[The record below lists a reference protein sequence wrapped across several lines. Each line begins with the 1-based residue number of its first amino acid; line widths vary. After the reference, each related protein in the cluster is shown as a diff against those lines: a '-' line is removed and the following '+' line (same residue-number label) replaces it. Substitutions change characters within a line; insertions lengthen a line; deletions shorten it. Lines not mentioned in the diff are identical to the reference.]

1 MPRSSLRSL
10 HICLATVAITI
21 AALASTHSALASD
34 QIPGA
39 KQTRP
44 VALTNAVIH
53 PVTGPVIERGTLVF
67 SGGRITEL
75 GANVQPPN
83 GSEII
88 DLQGKHVY
96 PGLIEAHTQLGL
108 TEISSTRATVDHTET
123 GFINPS
129 VAAHV
134 AVNPDSEL
142 IPVTR
147 ANGVLAALTAPTGGL
162 VSGQAAVLQLDGW
175 TWEQMTI
182 KPRAALVIDW
192 PRVSSASR
200 RSFGRTEG
208 SEGERPENPVKQ
220 LRDLFT
226 QARAYGKARAANPD
240 AQRYDARLAAIHSVL
255 ENHTPLLVHAD
266 RLDQINSAVA
276 FAVEQQTP
284 LIIFGGYDAP
294 ECAALLRQYNV
305 PVIVSAIHRE
315 PLRNHD
321 DYDASFTLPERLR
334 RAGVRFC
341 ISGSARS
348 ETWNARNLP
357 WHAAT
362 AAAYGLPR
370 DEALKSITL
379 YPAQILGVADRLG
392 SLEPGRDATLFV
404 STGDP
409 LETEPQVTDAWI
421 QGRRV
426 DLSSRHSQL
435 YRKYQEKYRQL
446 AQP

>member
-1 MPRSSLRSL
+1 MPRFRLCIISY
-10 HICLATVAITI
+10 CLAAATTVI
-21 AALASTHSALASD
+21 AGVGQVLPAAASD

-53 PVTGPVIERGTLVF
+53 PITGPVIERGTLVF
-67 SGGRITEL
+67 TAGRISEL

-83 GSEII
+83 GAEII
-88 DLQGKHVY
+88 DLQGQHVY
-96 PGLIEAHTQLGL
+96 PGLIEAHSQLGL

-147 ANGVLAALTAPTGGL
+147 ANGVLAALTAPSGGL
-162 VSGQAAVLQLDGW
+162 ISGQAAVLQLDGW
-175 TWEQMTI
+175 TWEQMTL

-192 PRVSSASR
+192 PRISSSPR
-200 RSFGRTEG
+200 RSINRSDS
-208 SEGERPENPVKQ
+208 SEAERGENPVTQ
-220 LRDLFT
+220 LREVFT
-226 QARAYGKARAANPD
+226 QARAYGKARVANPD
-240 AQRYDARLAAIHSVL
+240 AQRFDARLAAIYAVL

-266 RLDQINSAVA
+266 RLDQITSAVA
-276 FAVEQQTP
+276 FAVEQQSP
-284 LIIFGGYDAP
+284 LVIFGGYDAP
-294 ECAALLRQYNV
+294 ECAALLKQYNV

-334 RAGVRFC
+334 QAGVRFC

-409 LETEPQVTDAWI
+409 LETEPQVTSAWI

-446 AQP
+446 AIP

>member
-1 MPRSSLRSL
+1 MPRILNSRLNY
-10 HICLATVAITI
+10 CLMAAAIAII
-21 AALASTHSALASD
+21 AFTPVQPAMASD

-39 KQTRP
+39 RQTRP

-67 SGGRITEL
+67 TAGRITEL
-75 GANVQPPN
+75 GPDVQPPN
-83 GSEII
+83 GAEII

-108 TEISSTRATVDHTET
+108 TEISSTRATIDHTET

-147 ANGVLAALTAPTGGL
+147 ANGVLAALTAPSGGL

-175 TWEQMTI
+175 TWEQMTL
-182 KPRAALVIDW
+182 KPRAALVINW
-192 PRVSSASR
+192 PRISAATR
-200 RSFGRTEG
+200 RSLTRSDNTEPA
-208 SEGERPENPVKQ
+208 SDENPVKQ

-240 AQRYDARLAAIHSVL
+240 AQRFDARLAAIHSVL
-255 ENHTPLLVHAD
+255 ENHTPLLVNAD

-276 FAVEQQTP
+276 FSVEQQTS

-294 ECAALLRQYNV
+294 DCAALLRQYNV

-334 RAGVRFC
+334 QAGVRFC

-362 AAAYGLPR
+362 AAAYGLPK
-370 DEALKSITL
+370 DEALKAITL

-392 SLEPGRDATLFV
+392 ALEPGRDATLFV

-409 LETEPQVTDAWI
+409 LETEPQVTNAWI

-426 DLSSRHSQL
+426 DLSSKHSQL
-435 YRKYQEKYRQL
+435 YQKYQEKYRQL

>member
-1 MPRSSLRSL
+1 MPRILNSRLNY
-10 HICLATVAITI
+10 CLMAAAIAIT
-21 AALASTHSALASD
+21 AFTPVQPAMASD

-39 KQTRP
+39 RQTRP

-67 SGGRITEL
+67 TAGRITEL
-75 GANVQPPN
+75 GPDVQPPN
-83 GSEII
+83 GAEII

-108 TEISSTRATVDHTET
+108 TEISSTRATIDHTET

-147 ANGVLAALTAPTGGL
+147 ANGVLAALTAPSGGL

-175 TWEQMTI
+175 TWEQMTL
-182 KPRAALVIDW
+182 KPRAALVINW
-192 PRVSSASR
+192 PRISAATR
-200 RSFGRTEG
+200 RSLTRSDNTEPA
-208 SEGERPENPVKQ
+208 SDENPVKQ
-220 LRDLFT
+220 LRDLFA

-240 AQRYDARLAAIHSVL
+240 AQRFDARLAAIHSVL
-255 ENHTPLLVHAD
+255 ENHTPLLVSAD

-294 ECAALLRQYNV
+294 DCAALLRQYNV

-334 RAGVRFC
+334 QAGVRFC

-370 DEALKSITL
+370 DEALKAITL

-392 SLEPGRDATLFV
+392 ALEPGRDATLFV

-409 LETEPQVTDAWI
+409 LETEPQVTNAWI

-426 DLSSRHSQL
+426 DLSSKHSQL
-435 YRKYQEKYRQL
+435 YQKYQEKYRQL

>member
-1 MPRSSLRSL
+1 MPRSSFRSL

-334 RAGVRFC
+334 RAGVQFC

>member
-1 MPRSSLRSL
+1 MFR
-10 HICLATVAITI
+10 CLPLFLLAAAII
-21 AALASTHSALASD
+21 QPAFGSD
-34 QIPGA
+34 QIPGPA
-39 KQTRP
+39 QIRP

-53 PVTGPVIERGTLVF
+53 TVSGPVIERGTLVF
-67 SGGRITEL
+67 QSGRITEL
-75 GANVQPPN
+75 GPQVQPPA
-83 GSEII
+83 GAEII
-88 DLQGKHVY
+88 DLQGRHIY
-96 PGLIEAHTQLGL
+96 PGLIEAHSQLGL

-123 GFINPS
+123 GNINPS

-147 ANGVLAALTAPTGGL
+147 ANGVLVSLTAPSGGL
-162 VSGQAAVLQLDGW
+162 ISGRAAVIQLDGW

-182 KPRAALVIDW
+182 KPHAALVIQW
-192 PRVSSASR
+192 PRMSSSR
-200 RSFGRTEG
+200 RSFSRAESTET
-208 SEGERPENPVKQ
+208 ERPEDRVKQ
-220 LRDLFT
+220 LRDLFI
-226 QARAYGKARAANPD
+226 QARAYAKARAANPA
-240 AQRYDARLAAIHSVL
+240 AQRFDSRLAALQTCI
-255 ENHTPLLVHAD
+255 ENQTPLLVQAD
-266 RLDQINSAVA
+266 RLDQITSAVA
-276 FAVEQQTP
+276 FAVEQKMK
-284 LIIFGGYDAP
+284 LIIFGGYDAA
-294 ECAALLRQYNV
+294 ECAPLLKQYDV

-315 PLRNHD
+315 PLREHD

-334 RAGVRFC
+334 QAGVRFC

-379 YPAQILGVADRLG
+379 YPAQILGLQNRLG

-409 LETEPQVTDAWI
+409 LETEPLVTHAWI

-426 DLSSRHSQL
+426 DLSSKHSRL
-435 YRKYQEKYRQL
+435 YEKYQEKYRQI
-446 AQP
+446 AAEPKPQP

>member
-1 MPRSSLRSL
+1 MPRFRLCIVSY
-10 HICLATVAITI
+10 CLAAATAVI
-21 AALASTHSALASD
+21 AGVGQVLPAAASD

-53 PVTGPVIERGTLVF
+53 PITGPVIERGTLVF
-67 SGGRITEL
+67 TAGRISEL

-83 GSEII
+83 GAEII
-88 DLQGKHVY
+88 DLQGQHVY
-96 PGLIEAHTQLGL
+96 PGLIEAHSQLGL

-147 ANGVLAALTAPTGGL
+147 ANGVLAALTAPSGGL
-162 VSGQAAVLQLDGW
+162 ISGQAAVLQLDGW
-175 TWEQMTI
+175 TWEQMTL

-192 PRVSSASR
+192 PRILSSPR
-200 RSFGRTEG
+200 RSFSRPES
-208 SEGERPENPVKQ
+208 SEAERVENPVKQ

-226 QARAYGKARAANPD
+226 QARVYGKARAANPD
-240 AQRYDARLAAIHSVL
+240 AQRFDARLAALSSAL
-255 ENHTPLLVHAD
+255 ENHTPLLVQAD
-266 RLDQINSAVA
+266 RLDQITSAVA

-294 ECAALLRQYNV
+294 ECAALLKQYNV

-334 RAGVRFC
+334 QAGVRFC

-409 LETEPQVTDAWI
+409 LETEPQVTSAWI

-446 AQP
+446 ANP

>member
-44 VALTNAVIH
+44 VALTNAIIH

-334 RAGVRFC
+334 RAGVQFC

>member
-1 MPRSSLRSL
+1 MPRFQISQLRQSLFAAA
-10 HICLATVAITI
+10 IAITAFHPTGPAI
-21 AALASTHSALASD
+21 ASD

-39 KQTRP
+39 RQTRP

-67 SGGRITEL
+67 TAGRIAEL

-83 GSEII
+83 GSEVI

-108 TEISSTRATVDHTET
+108 TEISSTRATVDHTES

-147 ANGVLAALTAPTGGL
+147 ANGVLTALTAPSGGL
-162 VSGQAAVLQLDGW
+162 VSGQAAVIQLDGW
-175 TWEQMTI
+175 TWEQMTL
-182 KPRAALVIDW
+182 KPRAALVINW
-192 PRVSSASR
+192 PRISAGTR
-200 RSFGRTEG
+200 RSLSR
-208 SEGERPENPVKQ
+208 SENNEPASAENPVRQ

-226 QARAYGKARAANPD
+226 QARAYGKARAANP
-240 AQRYDARLAAIHSVL
+240 AEQRFDARLAAIHSVL
-255 ENHTPLLVHAD
+255 ENHIPLLVNAD

-294 ECAALLRQYNV
+294 ECAALLKQYDV

-334 RAGVRFC
+334 QAGVRFC

-362 AAAYGLPR
+362 AAAYGLPK
-370 DEALKSITL
+370 DEALKAITL
-379 YPAQILGVADRLG
+379 YPARILGMADRLG
-392 SLEPGRDATLFV
+392 ALEPGRDATLFV

-409 LETEPQVTDAWI
+409 LETEPQVTNAWI

-426 DLSSRHSQL
+426 DLSSKHSQL
-435 YRKYQEKYRQL
+435 YQKYQEKYRQL

>member
-1 MPRSSLRSL
+1 MARLLPAKLRFCFAAAA
-10 HICLATVAITI
+10 IVIATVSLQLT
-21 AALASTHSALASD
+21 AAASD

-53 PVTGPVIERGTLVF
+53 PITGPIIDRGTLVF
-67 SGGRITEL
+67 TAGRIAEL
-75 GANVQPPN
+75 GPNVQPPN
-83 GSEII
+83 GAEII

-108 TEISSTRATVDHTET
+108 TEISSTRATVDHTES
-123 GFINPS
+123 GLLNPS

-162 VSGQAAVLQLDGW
+162 ISGQAAVLQLDGW
-175 TWEQMTI
+175 TWEQMTL

-192 PRVSSASR
+192 PRISPSPR
-200 RSFGRTEG
+200 RSFSRTE
-208 SEGERPENPVKQ
+208 SAESAPAENPVKQ

-226 QARAYGKARAANPD
+226 QARTYGKARAANPD
-240 AQRYDARLAAIHSVL
+240 TQRFDARLAAIHSVL

-294 ECAALLRQYNV
+294 DCAALLKQYNV

-334 RAGVRFC
+334 QAGVRFC

-362 AAAYGLPR
+362 AAAYGLPK

-379 YPAQILGVADRLG
+379 YPAQILGVSDRLG

-409 LETEPQVTDAWI
+409 LETDPQVTNAWI

-435 YRKYQEKYRQL
+435 YQKYQEKYRQL
-446 AQP
+446 APP

>member
-1 MPRSSLRSL
+1 MPRLLFCRFCFCLTAAAIAVASFSLPL
-10 HICLATVAITI
+10 T
-21 AALASTHSALASD
+21 AAASD

-39 KQTRP
+39 RQKRP

-53 PVTGPVIERGTLVF
+53 PITGPVIDRGTLVF
-67 SGGRITEL
+67 TDGRISEL
-75 GANVQPPN
+75 GPNVQPPN
-83 GSEII
+83 GAEVI

-96 PGLIEAHTQLGL
+96 PGLIEAHSQLGL
-108 TEISSTRATVDHTET
+108 TEISSTRATVDHTES
-123 GFINPS
+123 GLFNPS

-147 ANGVLAALTAPTGGL
+147 ANGVLAALTAPSGGL
-162 VSGQAAVLQLDGW
+162 ISGQAAVLQLDGW
-175 TWEQMTI
+175 TWEQMTL

-192 PRVSSASR
+192 PRISPSPR
-200 RSFGRTEG
+200 RSFARSDAPE
-208 SEGERPENPVKQ
+208 SAPAENPVKQ

-240 AQRYDARLAAIHSVL
+240 AQRFDARLQAIHTVL
-255 ENHTPLLVHAD
+255 ENHIPLLVHAD

-284 LIIFGGYDAP
+284 IIIFGGYDAP
-294 ECAALLRQYNV
+294 ECAALLKQYNV

-334 RAGVRFC
+334 QAGVRFC

-379 YPAQILGVADRLG
+379 YPAQILGVAERLG
-392 SLEPGRDATLFV
+392 SLEPARDATLFV

-409 LETEPQVTDAWI
+409 LETDPQVTNAWI

-435 YRKYQEKYRQL
+435 YQKYQEKYRQL
-446 AQP
+446 TQP